1 MSRPAPTSS
10 PTHGGLAAFCA
21 YLIWGLAP
29 LFWKQLLG
37 INAVE
42 LIAHRIVWSLL
53 LLLIMLAAQR
63 RFGDVRRALAS
74 PGGFATT
81 SVRAALLTGNWLMYV
96 WGVNTGHVVEASL
109 GYFLVP
115 LVNVACGR
123 FILGEHLRRAQVIA
137 IVTAAVGVAWLVVR
151 AGRPPWIAL
160 TLAGTWG
167 GYGLMRKQSPVGAV
181 TGLASEVVLIA
192 PLALAFLLL
201 RFHTGAFGHVAAGRE
216 VLLIGTGLI
225 TAIPLVCFGFGARR
239 IRLSTLGVLQYVT
252 PTVQLALGVWVYG
265 EAFSLGRFVGF
276 AFIWAGLILYT
287 FDGVVVQ
294 RKLPPAPAAVGRGE
308 APGGLEGEPAR
319 AEQCG

>member
-1 MSRPAPTSS
+1 MSRPAPTTS
-10 PTHGGLAAFCA
+10 PTRGGLAAFSA
-21 YLIWGLAP
+21 YLVWGLAP

-53 LLLIMLAAQR
+53 LLTLVLAVQG
-63 RFGDVRRALAS
+63 RFGEVWRALVS

-96 WGVNTGHVVEASL
+96 WSVTTGHVVESSL

-115 LVNVACGR
+115 LVNVASGR
-123 FILGEHLRRAQVIA
+123 FILGEHLRRAQAIA
-137 IVTAAVGVAWLVVR
+137 IAAAAVGVTWLVVR

-181 TGLASEVVLIA
+181 TGLASEVVLIV
-192 PLALAFLLL
+192 PLALGFLLV
-201 RFHTGAFGHVAAGRE
+201 RFHTGAFGHVAPGRE
-216 VLLIGTGLI
+216 VLLVATGLI
-225 TAIPLVCFGFGARR
+225 TAIPLVCFGYGARR

-252 PTVQLALGVWVYG
+252 PTVQLVLGVFVYG
-265 EAFSLGRFVGF
+265 ETFSWGRLVGF
-276 AFIWAGLILYT
+276 GFIWAGLILYT
-287 FDGVVVQ
+287 FDGILVQ
-294 RKLPPAPAAVGRGE
+294 RKLPSAGTAGDEVTP
-308 APGGLEGEPAR
+308 GEPFEAEAER
-319 AEQCG
+319 A